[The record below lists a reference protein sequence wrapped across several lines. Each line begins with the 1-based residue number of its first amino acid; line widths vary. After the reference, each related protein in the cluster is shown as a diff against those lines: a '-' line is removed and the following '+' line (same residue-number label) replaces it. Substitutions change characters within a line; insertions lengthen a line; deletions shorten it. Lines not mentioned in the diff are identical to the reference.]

1 MRKKGF
7 SLIELLTVVAIIGI
21 LATVGIVAY
30 SGYVSQ
36 ARKTSAE
43 NSMMQVALAQAE
55 YYSNIG
61 QYFATTSTCTVDTS
75 QSIENILFNGEDI
88 ITEKSGFKNT
98 GYHMC
103 ISEDESSYKITAKSS
118 RDSCTLTMTGVSG
131 KIKKDPGTC

>member
-1 MRKKGF
+1 MREKGF

-30 SGYVSQ
+30 SGYVGQ

-75 QSIENILFNGEDI
+75 NSIENILFDGGDI
-88 ITEKSGFKNT
+88 ITDEA
-98 GYHMC
+98 GYQMC
-103 ISEDESSYKITAKSS
+103 IVEKGSSYKITAKSS
-118 RDSCTLTMTGVSG
+118 RDGCTLTMSGVAG
-131 KIKKDPGTC
+131 KPKEEPEGSC

>member
-1 MRKKGF
+1 MKKKGF

-21 LATVGIVAY
+21 LAAVGVVAY
-30 SGYVSQ
+30 TGYVSK
-36 ARKTSAE
+36 ARKTTAE
-43 NSMMQVALAQAE
+43 NAMMQISLAQTE

-61 QYFATTSTCTVDTS
+61 QYFNTSSTCDVNS
-75 QSIENILFNGEDI
+75 SKSIEANLFDEGDI

-103 ISEDESSYKITAKSS
+103 ISEEGSSYNLTAISS